1 MTTIRTVIIKIL
13 LISGLDGTGL
23 LFEPFIQL
31 LGDSVEATVVNLND
45 ESYELLVDDIVAK
58 MRGSKYILLAES
70 FGEQIAY
77 EVAKRVP
84 NQVDRVIIAASF
96 LSRPTWLTSLRRC
109 LPLRLI
115 KTQAFPGKLV
125 NKMAFG
131 NCASKVLIT
140 SFYAALNEIDNEIIR
155 QRLELVNLLKFELQK
170 VAVPC
175 TYVAAKS
182 DYLISKNCYKEF
194 EYAFSN
200 FDKFEVE
207 GGHFIIQSNPEFFA
221 RLISSMAKE

>member
-1 MTTIRTVIIKIL
+1 MIP
-13 LISGLDGTGL
+13 GLDGTGL
-23 LFEPFIQL
+23 LFEPFLKL
-31 LGDSVEATVVNLND
+31 LDNTIEVTVINLN
-45 ESYELLVDDIVAK
+45 ELSYELLVDDIVAK

-70 FGEQIAY
+70 FGGHIAY

-84 NQVDRVIIAASF
+84 NQVDRVIVAASF

-125 NKMAFG
+125 NKLTFG
-131 NCASKVLIT
+131 NCASKALIA
-140 SFYAALNEIDNEIIR
+140 SFYTALNEIDNEIIR
-155 QRLELVNLLKFELQK
+155 QRLELVHLLKFERQK

-207 GGHFIIQSNPEFFA
+207 GGHFIVQSNPIFFA
-221 RLISSMAKE
+221 KLINHIEKN

>member
-1 MTTIRTVIIKIL
+1 L
-13 LISGLDGTGL
+13 LIPGLDGTGL
-23 LFEPFIQL
+23 LFEPLRKL
-31 LGDSVEATVVNLND
+31 LDDSIEITVINLND
-45 ESYELLVDDIVAK
+45 LSYELLVDDIVAK
-58 MRGSKYILLAES
+58 MKGSNYILLAES
-70 FGEQIAY
+70 FGGHIAY

-125 NKMAFG
+125 NKLTFG
-131 NCASKVLIT
+131 NCASKTLIA
-140 SFYAALNEIDNEIIR
+140 SFYTALNEIDNEIIR
-155 QRLELVNLLKFELQK
+155 QRLELVHLLKFERQK

-221 RLISSMAKE
+221 RLISSIAKE